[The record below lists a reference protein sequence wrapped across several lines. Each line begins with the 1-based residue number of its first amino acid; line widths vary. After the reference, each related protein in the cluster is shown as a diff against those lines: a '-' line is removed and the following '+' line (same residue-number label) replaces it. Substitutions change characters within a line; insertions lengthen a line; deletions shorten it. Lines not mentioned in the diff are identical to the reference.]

1 MNDFINLTPLA
12 ANLTVDFINFFIAMV
27 AIIFSLRI
35 VWRVEKKLD
44 IFFKLLTASFSI
56 MLIRDGIRILQDLDI
71 ISGKNTFPILDIV
84 PMFLITL
91 ALIVMNSL
99 ISKLDGEKDR

>member
-1 MNDFINLTPLA
+1 MSDFINLTPLA
-12 ANLTVDFINFFIAMV
+12 TSLTIDFIKFFIAMV

-44 IFFKLLTASFSI
+44 IFFKLVTAAFFVI
-56 MLIRDGIRILQDLDI
+56 LVRDGIRILQDLDI
-71 ISGKNTFPILDIV
+71 ASGKNAFPILDIV
-84 PMFLITL
+84 PILLITL
-91 ALIVMNSL
+91 ALIVFNSL